1 MQITVTVRNIDNKDK
16 AESLREYV
24 NKKAKKRI
32 SRYIRSEKNP
42 SEVKAVLS
50 TEKFRNTAEILV
62 NSGTFK
68 VTSSVERED
77 MYTAIDIAMDSIIKQ
92 LKKQTDKKIKT
103 KRRGIGKPKEELVET
118 KPESITSTNKPKG
131 LNVEQISPKPMSVEE
146 AVLQLMVSDKDFLA
160 FHDSETGR
168 VNVVYKRKGGKAGL
182 IVP

>member
-1 MQITVTVRNIDNKDK
+1 MQITVTTRNIDNKDK

-24 NKKAKKRI
+24 KKKAHRRI
-32 SRYIRSEKNP
+32 EKHIRSDKNP
-42 SEVKAVLS
+42 SEVRAVLS
-50 TEKFRNTAEILV
+50 TEKFRSTAEILV

-77 MYTAIDIAMDSIIKQ
+77 MYTAIDTAIDSIIRQ
-92 LKKQTDKKIKT
+92 IKKLTDKKLKI
-103 KRRGIGKPKEELVET
+103 KRRGRGKPRGNLAEA
-118 KPESITSTNKPKG
+118 KPAQGMRANKSG
-131 LNVEQISPKPMSVEE
+131 DLSVEQISPKPMSAEE

-168 VNVVYKRKGGKAGL
+168 VNIVYKRKGGKAGL

>member
-1 MQITVTVRNIDNKDK
+1 MQITVTTRNIDNKDK
-16 AESLREYV
+16 AESLRKYV
-24 NKKAKKRI
+24 KKKATRRI
-32 SRYIRSEKNP
+32 ERYIRSDKDP
-42 SEVKAVLS
+42 SEIRAILS

-77 MYTAIDIAMDSIIKQ
+77 MYTAIDTAIDSIIKQ
-92 LKKQTDKKIKT
+92 LKKQTDKKIKI
-103 KRRGIGKPKEELVET
+103 KRRGSGKPKEGLVEA
-118 KPESITSTNKPKG
+118 KPVQNMRANKSG
-131 LNVEQISPKPMSVEE
+131 DLSVEQISPKPMSVEE

>member
-1 MQITVTVRNIDNKDK
+1 MQITVTTRNIDNKDK
-16 AESLREYV
+16 AEGLREYV
-24 NKKAKKRI
+24 KKKASKRI
-32 SRYIRSEKNP
+32 ERYIRSDKNP

-77 MYTAIDIAMDSIIKQ
+77 MYAAIDTAIDSIIKQ
-92 LKKQTDKKIKT
+92 IKKLTDKKFKI
-103 KRRGIGKPKEELVET
+103 KRRGGGKPRENLVEAR
-118 KPESITSTNKPKG
+118 PVRNMRANELEGVS
-131 LNVEQISPKPMSVEE
+131 VEQISPKPMSVEE

-182 IVP
+182 VVP